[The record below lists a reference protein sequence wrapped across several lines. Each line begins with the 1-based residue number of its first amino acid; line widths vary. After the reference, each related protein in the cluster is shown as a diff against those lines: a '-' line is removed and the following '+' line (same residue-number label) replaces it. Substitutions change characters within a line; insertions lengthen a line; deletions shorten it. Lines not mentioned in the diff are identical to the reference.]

1 MTLEMKRVGVIHSPF
16 DKPDGTPIQP
26 VYAAQ
31 AEGTVEVFK
40 PFVEGLADLEGFDRI
55 WLLYWC
61 HRSVA
66 PRMRVI
72 PYRDTQERGLFA
84 TRAPAR
90 PNPIG
95 LSCVRLLGIDNGIL
109 RVSELDI
116 LDGTPL
122 LDIKPYVPGF
132 DSFPEARSGWLA
144 DERARRT
151 LADERFHA
159 DDGAGEA
166 HERQGAG

>member
-16 DKPDGTPIQP
+16 DKPAGTPIQP

-61 HRSVA
+61 HRSTA

-95 LSCVRLLGIDNGIL
+95 LSCVRLLDIDNGIL

-122 LDIKPYVPGF
+122 LDIKPYVPSF
-132 DSFPEARSGWLA
+132 DSFPEARSGWLTEERTGRMIA
-144 DERARRT
+144 DG
-151 LADERFHA
+151 RFHGA
-159 DDGAGEA
+159 SGPNDGT
-166 HERQGAG
+166 